1 MGFFSALVKMLFKSE
16 KSKTSEQKPKT
27 VSSPKTNLFPYTE
40 EDAAKFTADLI
51 DGITEEQ
58 RSLIVKELCRLNRT
72 DRGGQ
77 ESVTTNLL
85 QILGDADWHW
95 KEWDYWQPRCVS
107 EELWGWHMMFCSP
120 YPDEIDWEKER
131 AKTKPE
137 TIVNSLKAQE
147 AKDLIKSYVADD
159 IVIKTKSDVLS
170 FLKNNPELFEKIRD
184 RRIQERWD
192 SKPHRTE
199 ASKEEIAT
207 LLAWTVWGRMSF
219 IRNVVRC
226 LSLGMKYRVY
236 WLEDHDEEFFKVA
249 KVAKDNP
256 WKHKKIL
263 PNFPGGI
270 ADVLSD

>member
-77 ESVTTNLL
+77 ESVATNLL

-131 AKTKPE
+131 EKTKPE

-147 AKDLIKSYVADD
+147 AKDLIKDY
-159 IVIKTKSDVLS
+159 I
-170 FLKNNPELFEKIRD
+170 N
-184 RRIQERWD
+184 
-192 SKPHRTE
+192 
-199 ASKEEIAT
+199 
-207 LLAWTVWGRMSF
+207 
-219 IRNVVRC
+219 
-226 LSLGMKYRVY
+226 
-236 WLEDHDEEFFKVA
+236 
-249 KVAKDNP
+249 
-256 WKHKKIL
+256 
-263 PNFPGGI
+263 GG
-270 ADVLSD
+270 A